1 MIETINECVCASA
14 QAPAENEQPKFVRVA
29 LPVPGGDNGIFQYSI
44 PEELVLKAKL
54 GATVT
59 VPLSSRRVTGF
70 VIGYDEIPVPG
81 VRIRPILTVEDQP
94 LILPHLLTLGATWL
108 PQQYCSSPYYGLR
121 LMVPPSGSA
130 GTRVTVK
137 PEYDAVA
144 QSIECYHFPQEV
156 QDQLLDLLP
165 ECATSG
171 LSMQEIR
178 HRLDR
183 QAMLAFKTLLNEGIF
198 FNEKI
203 TARGNNSTK
212 VAVRLFAIK
221 ADLDQERLSEM
232 HVSKKLTVRQLEI
245 ATKLIGAN
253 PASISN
259 LAIAAGCVPA
269 SIKTLIQKNILS
281 EVTTESLGQG
291 AKAGAGNE
299 PVQRQEADQC
309 ASTAQTAASREPRI
323 GYELPPELT
332 AHQHTAVEQ
341 IRQALHQKTPA
352 VFLLHGITG
361 SGKTEVYLRVI
372 ADVLERKQ
380 QALLIVPEISL
391 TPQLMSRVRARFGHQ
406 AAILH
411 SALPSA
417 QRRSEW
423 HRIAGGQAPLV
434 VGARSALFAPLANPG
449 IIILDEEHE
458 NSYKQEEAPH
468 YHTREVAEHMM
479 RSAGGVLILGSATP
493 AIETYYRSE
502 TDHIR
507 RVTLPSRIGCR
518 PLAETTVVD
527 MREELKKGNRTIFSQ
542 SLREGIADTLQRRE
556 QCILFLNRRGYSTFV
571 LCRECGNVMKCPHC
585 DVSLTYHDP
594 DTMLCC
600 HYCGFEQRSP
610 EICPHCGG
618 SAIRYFGTGTQKV
631 QAELKRLFPQARIAR
646 MDTDTTSRKGS
657 HEQIYDAFA
666 RHEIDILVG
675 TQMVAKGL
683 DIPNVTLV
691 GIISSDTALHLPDFR
706 AAERTFQLITQ
717 VSGRAGRGTRPG
729 KVILQT
735 YNPSHYSIEM
745 AARQDYSSFY
755 EKEIQFRDEGW
766 YPPFCRL
773 ISFTAQAADEE
784 SAEHILKE
792 TASNLSKRISVL
804 NKKQPAEKVIRFE
817 ILGPIPAPIARIQ
830 NRYRSRLVLKIDTDI
845 SPENLLDDELTARL
859 RSPGKGITLTVDIN
873 PYSIV

>member
-1 MIETINECVCASA
+1 MNETI
-14 QAPAENEQPKFVRVA
+14 FVRVA
-29 LPVPGGDNGIFQYSI
+29 LPVPGGDNGIFQYSV
-44 PEELVLKAKL
+44 PEELASKAVL
-54 GATVT
+54 GAMVT

-70 VIGYDEIPVPG
+70 VVGCDDVPLAG
-81 VRIRPILTVEDQP
+81 VRIRPILAVEDQP
-94 LILPHLLTLGATWL
+94 LILPHLLNLGGTWL
-108 PQQYCSSPYYGLR
+108 PQQYCASPYYGLR

-137 PEYDAVA
+137 PEYETVA
-144 QSIECYHFPQEV
+144 QSIECYHFPPAV
-156 QDQLLDLLP
+156 QDQLLELLP

-178 HRLDR
+178 HRLDK

-203 TARGNNSTK
+203 KARGNDSAK
-212 VAVRLFAIK
+212 SAARLFAIK
-221 ADLDQERLSEM
+221 ANLDREGLKRKQAARE
-232 HVSKKLTVRQLEI
+232 LTARQFEI
-245 ATKLIGAN
+245 AAKLIGAE
-253 PASISN
+253 PANISK
-259 LAIAAGCVPA
+259 LAVAAGCAPA
-269 SIKTLIQKNILS
+269 TLKNLIEKDILS
-281 EVTTESLGQG
+281 AATTESLGLG
-291 AKAGAGNE
+291 TGAGAG
-299 PVQRQEADQC
+299 QQL
-309 ASTAQTAASREPRI
+309 AASESRTSCALEQ
-323 GYELPPELT
+323 PPELT
-332 AHQHTAVEQ
+332 PDQQTAVAQ
-341 IRQALHQKTPA
+341 IRQALHDKAPT

-372 ADVLERKQ
+372 ADVLERQQ

-391 TPQLMSRVRARFGHQ
+391 TPQLMNRVRARFGNQ

-411 SALPSA
+411 SALPAA

-423 HRIAGGQAPLV
+423 HRIAEGQAPLV

-449 IIILDEEHE
+449 VIILDEEHE
-458 NSYKQEEAPH
+458 NSYKQDEAPR
-468 YHTREVAEHMM
+468 YHTREVAEHMV
-479 RSAGGVLILGSATP
+479 RTTGGVLILGSATP

-502 TDHIR
+502 NDQMR
-507 RVTLPSRIGCR
+507 RLTLPSRIGNR
-518 PLAETTVVD
+518 SLAETTVVD

-542 SLREGIADTLQRRE
+542 SLRAAVTETLQRHE

-571 LCRECGNVMKCPHC
+571 LCRECGHVMKCPHC

-618 SAIRYFGTGTQKV
+618 SAIRFFGTGTQKV
-631 QAELKRLFPQARIAR
+631 QAELKQLFPQARVAR
-646 MDTDTTSRKGS
+646 MDADTTARKGS
-657 HEQIYDAFA
+657 HEQFYNAFA

-745 AARQDYSSFY
+745 AARQDYPSFY
-755 EKEIQFRDEGW
+755 EKEIQFREEGW
-766 YPPFCRL
+766 YPPFSRL
-773 ISFTAQAADEE
+773 ISFTALAADEE
-784 SAEHILKE
+784 AAEQILAE
-792 TASNLSKRISVL
+792 TADNLSERISAL
-804 NKKQPAEKVIRFE
+804 NKVRPAQKGIRSE

-845 SPENLLDDELTARL
+845 SPADLLDNELAAKL
-859 RSPGKGITLTVDIN
+859 RSPGKGISVTVDIN

>member
-1 MIETINECVCASA
+1 MVNDNKRP
-14 QAPAENEQPKFVRVA
+14 QFVRVA
-29 LPVPGGDNGIFQYSI
+29 LPVPGGDNGIFQYSV
-44 PEELVLKAKL
+44 PEELAFRALP

-70 VIGYDEIPVPG
+70 IVGYDDAPFPG
-81 VRIRPILTVEDQP
+81 VKIRPILAVEDQP
-94 LILPHLLTLGATWL
+94 VILPRLLTLGSTWL
-108 PQQYCSSPYYGLR
+108 TEQYCSSPYYGLR

-137 PEYDAVA
+137 PEYDTVT
-144 QSIECYHFPQEV
+144 QMIECYHFPQAV

-171 LSMQEIR
+171 LGMQEIR
-178 HRLDR
+178 HRLDK
-183 QAMLAFKTLLNEGIF
+183 QAMLAFKTLLNEGVF

-203 TARGNNSTK
+203 TARSNNNASAK
-212 VAVRLFAIK
+212 AAAAGRFAIK
-221 ADLDQERLSEM
+221 TDLNQERLSE
-232 HVSKKLTVRQLEI
+232 KRIAKELTARQLEV
-245 ATKLIGAN
+245 ATKLIGAD

-259 LAIAAGCVPA
+259 LAGVAGCAPA
-269 SIKTLIQKNILS
+269 TIKVLIQKCILC
-281 EVTTESLGQG
+281 EVSTETGTETG
-291 AKAGAGNE
+291 AERAE
-299 PVQRQEADQC
+299 TEIEAATHKTGVSSC
-309 ASTAQTAASREPRI
+309 
-323 GYELPPELT
+323 ELEQPPELT
-332 AHQHTAVEQ
+332 AHQHTAVTQ
-341 IRQALHQKTPA
+341 IRQALQQNGSGMVST

-361 SGKTEVYLRVI
+361 SGKTEVYLRII
-372 ADVLERKQ
+372 ADVLQRQQ

-391 TPQLMSRVRARFGHQ
+391 TPQLMNRVRARFGHQ

-434 VGARSALFAPLANPG
+434 VGARSALFAPLVNPG
-449 IIILDEEHE
+449 VIILDEEHE
-458 NSYKQEEAPH
+458 NSYKQDETPR

-479 RSAGGVLILGSATP
+479 RCAGGVLILGSATP

-502 TDHIR
+502 TETDQIKR
-507 RVTLPSRIGCR
+507 LTLPSRIGSR

-542 SLREGIADTLQRRE
+542 PLREGVADSLQRGE
-556 QCILFLNRRGYSTFV
+556 QCIMFLNRRGYSTFV
-571 LCRECGNVMKCPHC
+571 LCRECGAVMKCPHC
-585 DVSLTYHDP
+585 DVSLTYHDS
-594 DTMLCC
+594 DTMLRC
-600 HYCGFEQRSP
+600 HYCGLEQRSP
-610 EICPHCGG
+610 EICPQCGG
-618 SAIRYFGTGTQKV
+618 NAIRYFGTGTQKV
-631 QAELKRLFPQARIAR
+631 QAGLKQLFPQVRIAR

-657 HEQIYDAFA
+657 HEQIYNAFA
-666 RHEIDILVG
+666 RHEVDILVG

-735 YNPSHYSIEM
+735 YNPSHYSIKT
-745 AARQDYSSFY
+745 AAKQDYPSFY
-755 EKEIQFRDEGW
+755 EKEIQFREEGW

-773 ISFTAQAADEE
+773 ISFTALASDAE
-784 SAEHILKE
+784 SAERVLEEIAVK
-792 TASNLSKRISVL
+792 LSERISAL
-804 NKKQPAEKVIRFE
+804 NKLRPSQKAIRAEV
-817 ILGPIPAPIARIQ
+817 LGPIPAPISRIQ
-830 NRYRSRLVLKIDTDI
+830 NRHRSRLVLKIENDI
-845 SPENLLDDELTARL
+845 NPADLFVDEKLAVSL
-859 RSPGKGITLTVDIN
+859 RCPGKGITLTVDIN